1 MDKTVLDGN
10 NMKTI
15 SGVHLELK
23 RKLKLP
29 NYYGG
34 NLDALW
40 DCLTDLVDLPL
51 EIEWKNYD
59 TARKNLGE
67 YAARVLDLLEDADS
81 VSVTVDIAGYAPK
94 RTPT

>member
-1 MDKTVLDGN
+1 
-10 NMKTI
+10 MKTI

-29 NYYGG
+29 DYYGG

-40 DCLTDLVDLPL
+40 DGLADWVDLPL

-59 TARKNLGE
+59 TARKSLGE
-67 YAARVLDLLEDADS
+67 YATRVLDLLEDADGVT
-81 VSVTVDIAGYAPK
+81 VSVDIAGYAPK